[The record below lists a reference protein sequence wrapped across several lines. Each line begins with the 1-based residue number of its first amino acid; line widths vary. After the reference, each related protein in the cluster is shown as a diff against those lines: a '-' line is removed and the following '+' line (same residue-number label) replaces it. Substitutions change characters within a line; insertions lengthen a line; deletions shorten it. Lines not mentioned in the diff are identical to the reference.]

1 MEAGQAQ
8 EQAQEAAPKKIMTY
22 ICTGCDIGDS
32 LDIEKLSGVATGM
45 NVEVKT
51 HDNLCSDDGVAVIN
65 ADIDGGVNTV
75 VLAACSQ
82 RAKTDAFNFDQLKVV
97 TVRINL
103 REGVAWVS
111 EPNNEDTQAMADDYM
126 KMGLTKA
133 QKVECPEP
141 FSEEMS
147 KTILV
152 VGGGITGLT
161 AASEA
166 AKAGSQVVLV
176 EKEAELGGHETRVFK
191 TIPREAPYEELAE
204 SDIQE
209 RIKAVE
215 DDNNIKVYTGAK
227 IEKIAGAPGMFDV
240 NIKQNGSSASEKI
253 GAIVVATGFVPYDAT
268 KLSHLGYGLGN
279 VVTNF
284 EFEEMAKSGELA
296 SKAPKSV
303 AFIQCAGSRDSE
315 HLPYCSTVCCM
326 TSLKQA
332 KYVRDNDPN
341 ALAYIIYKDIRTPGQ
356 YENFYKTVQDDDGVF
371 LTKGE
376 VTGVSEEGGSLVV
389 EASDTLLGENI
400 RVQADMV
407 VLATGMVPATAV
419 EDEAA
424 AQAWKEALL
433 RGKEES
439 EQAKP
444 DDSEPEDAR
453 MIPSSSL
460 NLDYMQGPEVP
471 ELKNGYGFPDSHYI
485 CFPYETRRTGI
496 YAAGPVRS
504 PMDSAAAAEDAGA
517 ALKAIQCVEL
527 TSNGQAVHPR
537 AGDMTYPDL
546 FMQRC
551 TQCKR
556 CTQECPFG
564 MYNEDEKANPLP
576 NPTRCRRCGICMG
589 SCPERIISF
598 KDFSVDIIGSMGKA
612 ISAPEGKFRVV
623 VFACENDAL
632 PALDMAA
639 LNRQKYDSAVRVI
652 PLRCAGNLNLVW
664 VADILSAGADGILI
678 LGCKHGDDYQCH
690 FIRGSELCEYRL
702 GKVQET
708 LSRLM
713 LEAERVQFKPLAIE
727 DYDKVPELINGFVKR
742 VEEIGPNPFK
752 GM

>member
-1 MEAGQAQ
+1 MEAT
-8 EQAQEAAPKKIMTY
+8 EQPQEAAPKKIMTY

-32 LDIEKLSGVATGM
+32 LDIEKLSGVASGM
-45 NVEVKT
+45 NSEVKT
-51 HDNLCSDDGVAVIN
+51 SDNLCSEEGVALIEG
-65 ADIDGGVNTV
+65 DIAGGVNTV

-82 RAKTDAFNFDQLKVV
+82 RAKTDVFDFDPLKVV
-97 TVRINL
+97 TVRVNL

-133 QKVECPEP
+133 QKAECVEP
-141 FSEEMS
+141 FKEEMS

-152 VGGGITGLT
+152 VGGGPTGLN
-161 AASEA
+161 AALDAS
-166 AKAGSQVVLV
+166 KAGSQVVLV
-176 EKEAELGGHETRVFK
+176 EKEAELGGYAKKVHK
-191 TIPREAPYEELAE
+191 TWSPAAPHTELIEPTIDALIE
-204 SDIQE
+204 
-209 RIKAVE
+209 AVE
-215 DDNNIKVYTGAK
+215 GADSIKVYKGAT
-227 IEKIAGAPGMFDV
+227 IEKIVGAPGMFDAA
-240 NIKQNGSSASEKI
+240 IKQNGSSANEKI
-253 GAIVVATGFVPYDAT
+253 GAIVIATGFVPYDAT
-268 KLSHLGYGLGN
+268 KLTDLGYGLSN

-284 EFEEMAKSGELA
+284 EFEEMAKNGELEG
-296 SKAPKSV
+296 KSLKNV
-303 AFIQCAGSRDSE
+303 VFVQCAGSRDKD

-326 TSLKQA
+326 TSLKHA
-332 KYVRDNDPN
+332 KYIRDADQG
-341 ALAYIIYKDIRTPGQ
+341 ASTYIIYKDMRTPGQ

-376 VTGVSEEGGSLVV
+376 VTGVTEGDGGLVV
-389 EASDTLLGENI
+389 EAKDTLIGENI
-400 RVQADMV
+400 KIQADMV

-433 RGKEES
+433 RGKEED
-439 EQAKP
+439 ETKQAQ
-444 DDSEPEDAR
+444 DDEEPEDAR
-453 MIPSSSL
+453 MIPSSTL

-496 YAAGPVRS
+496 YAAGPVRF
-504 PMDSAAAAEDAGA
+504 PMDSISAASDAAGA

-546 FMQRC
+546 YVQRC

-564 MYNEDEKANPLP
+564 MYNEDEKSSPLP

-598 KDFSVDIIGSMGKA
+598 KDFSIDIVGSMGKA

-632 PALDMAA
+632 PALDMAG
-639 LNRQKYDSAVRVI
+639 LNREKFDPAVRVI

-664 VADILSAGADGILI
+664 VADILSAGVDGILI

-727 DYDKVPELINGFVKR
+727 DYDKVPELINGFMKR
-742 VEEIGPNPFK
+742 LEEIGPNPFK

>member
-1 MEAGQAQ
+1 ME
-8 EQAQEAAPKKIMTY
+8 EQQEAAPKKILTY

-32 LDIEKLSGVATGM
+32 LDVEKLSGVATGM

-51 HDNLCSDDGVAVIN
+51 HDNLCGEDGLAIIIK
-65 ADIDGGVNTV
+65 DIAGGVNTV
-75 VLAACSQ
+75 VIAACSQ
-82 RAKTDAFNFDQLKVV
+82 RAKTDVFDFDPLKVV
-97 TVRINL
+97 TERINL
-103 REGVAWVS
+103 REGVVWVT

-126 KMGLTKA
+126 KMGLVKA
-133 QKVECPEP
+133 QKSDVPEP

-152 VGGGITGLT
+152 VGGGPTGIT
-161 AASEA
+161 AALEA
-166 AKAGSQVVLV
+166 SRAGSDVVLV
-176 EKEAELGGHETRVFK
+176 EKEAELGGYAKKVHK
-191 TIPREAPYEELAE
+191 TWSPMAPHEELVDPPID
-204 SDIQE
+204 SFIQ
-209 RIKAVE
+209 AVE
-215 DDNNIKVYTGAK
+215 EASNIKVYKGAK

-240 NIKQNGSSASEKI
+240 SIKQNGSSASEKI
-253 GAIVVATGFVPYDAT
+253 GAIVLATGFVPYDAT
-268 KLSHLGYGLGN
+268 KLSHLGYGLKN

-284 EFEEMAKSGELA
+284 EFEEMAKNGELA
-296 SKAPKSV
+296 SKPPKSIV
-303 AFIQCAGSRDSE
+303 FVQCAGSRDPE

-332 KYVRDNDPN
+332 KYVRDADQN
-341 ALAYIIYKDIRTPGQ
+341 ANTYIIYKDMRTPGQ
-356 YENFYKTVQDDDGVF
+356 YENFYKMVQDDDGVF
-371 LTKGE
+371 MTKGE
-376 VTGVSEEGGSLVV
+376 VTGVSEEGDGLVV
-389 EASDTLLGENI
+389 GASDTLLGGNI
-400 RVQADMV
+400 KIKAEMV

-424 AQAWKEALL
+424 VKAWETALARGNEEAPQA
-433 RGKEES
+433 
-439 EQAKP
+439 AKK
-444 DDSEPEDAR
+444 DDSEPEDER
-453 MIPSSSL
+453 MIPSSTL

-471 ELKNGYGFPDSHYI
+471 ELGNGYGFPDSHYI

-496 YAAGPVRS
+496 YAAGPVRA
-504 PMDSAAAAEDAGA
+504 PMDSISAAADAAGA

-527 TSNGQAVHPR
+527 TSKGRAVHPR
-537 AGDMTYPDL
+537 SGDMTYPDL
-546 FMQRC
+546 YTQRC

-564 MYNEDEKANPLP
+564 MYNEDEKASPLP

-598 KDFSVDIIGSMGKA
+598 KNFSIDIVGSMGKA
-612 ISAPEGKFRVV
+612 ISAPEGKFRIV

-632 PALDMAA
+632 PALDMAG
-639 LNRQKYDSAVRVI
+639 LNRNKYSASVRVI

-690 FIRGSELCEYRL
+690 FIKGSELCEYRL

-727 DYDKVPELINGFVKR
+727 DYDRVSEIIDGFVKR

>member
-1 MEAGQAQ
+1 ME
-8 EQAQEAAPKKIMTY
+8 EQAQPQEAQPKKIAVY

-32 LDIEKLSGVATGM
+32 LDIEKLSAVATGM

-51 HDNLCSDDGVAVIN
+51 HDNLCGEEGAAVITQ
-65 ADIDGGVNTV
+65 DIDGGVNTV
-75 VLAACSQ
+75 VIAACSS
-82 RAKTDAFNFDQLKVV
+82 RAKTDVFNYDPLKVV
-97 TVRINL
+97 TERINL
-103 REGVAWVS
+103 REGVVWVT
-111 EPNNEDTQAMADDYM
+111 EPNNEDTQAMAQDYM

-133 QKVECPEP
+133 QKSDVPEP

-152 VGGGITGLT
+152 VGGGPTGLN
-161 AASEA
+161 AALEA
-166 AKAGSQVVLV
+166 SKAGSEVVLV
-176 EKEAELGGHETRVFK
+176 EKEAELGGYAKKVHK
-191 TIPREAPYEELAE
+191 TWSPAAPHEELVD
-204 SDIQE
+204 SPIGNL
-209 RIKAVE
+209 IKAAEE
-215 DDNNIKVYTGAK
+215 DGNIKVYTNAK
-227 IEKIAGAPGMFDV
+227 IEKIVGAPGMFDV
-240 NIKQNGSSASEKI
+240 HVKQNGTSETVKI
-253 GAIVVATGFVPYDAT
+253 GAIVLATGFVPYDAT
-268 KLSHLGYGLGN
+268 KLSHLGYGLQN

-284 EFEEMAKSGELA
+284 EFEEMAKNGELT
-296 SKAPKSV
+296 SKGPKSV
-303 AFIQCAGSRDSE
+303 AFIQCAGSRDPD

-332 KYVRDNDPN
+332 KYVREADPD
-341 ALAYIIYKDIRTPGQ
+341 ALVYIIYKDMRTPGQ
-356 YENFYKTVQDDDGVF
+356 YENFYKTIQDDEGVF

-376 VTGVSEEGGSLVV
+376 VTGVSEDGGSLVV
-389 EASDTLLGENI
+389 EAQDTLIGGSI
-400 RVQADMV
+400 KVQADMV
-407 VLATGMVPATAV
+407 VLATGMVPTTAI
-419 EDEAA
+419 EEEKA

-433 RGKEES
+433 RGKEEGQQQKQD
-439 EQAKP
+439 E
-444 DDSEPEDAR
+444 SEPEDAR
-453 MIPSSSL
+453 MIPSNML
-460 NLDYMQGPEVP
+460 NLDYMQGPELP
-471 ELKNGYGFPDSHYI
+471 ELRDGYGFPDSHYI

-496 YAAGPVRS
+496 YAAGPVRH
-504 PMDSAAAAEDAGA
+504 PMDSAAAAEDAAGA

-527 TSNGQAVHPR
+527 TSKGQAVHPR

-546 FMQRC
+546 YTQRC

-564 MYNEDEKANPLP
+564 MYNEDEKASPLP
-576 NPTRCRRCGICMG
+576 NPTRCRRCGICLG

-598 KDFSVDIIGSMGKA
+598 KNFSIDIIGSMGKA
-612 ISAPEGKFRVV
+612 ISAPEGKFRIV

-632 PALDMAA
+632 PALDMAGI
-639 LNRQKYDSAVRVI
+639 NRQKYDSSVRVI

-727 DYDKVPELINGFVKR
+727 DYDKVSEIINKFIKR

>member
-1 MEAGQAQ
+1 MEAAQPPQA
-8 EQAQEAAPKKIMTY
+8 AAPKKIMTY

-32 LDIEKLSGVATGM
+32 LDIEKLSVTATGM
-45 NVEVKT
+45 GCEVKT
-51 HDNLCSDDGVAVIN
+51 HDNLCSEDGAAIIN
-65 ADIDGGVNTV
+65 GDIAGGVNTAV
-75 VLAACSQ
+75 IAACSQ
-82 RAKTDAFNFDQLKVV
+82 RAKTDVFNFDPLKVV

-111 EPNNEDTQAMADDYM
+111 EPNNEDTQAMANDYI
-126 KMGLTKA
+126 KMGITKA
-133 QKVECPEP
+133 KKAECAVP
-141 FSEEMS
+141 FKEEMS

-152 VGGGITGLT
+152 VGGGPTGLN
-161 AASEA
+161 AALGAS
-166 AKAGSQVVLV
+166 KAGSQVVLV
-176 EKEAELGGHETRVFK
+176 EKEAELGGYAKKVHK
-191 TIPREAPYEELAE
+191 TWSPAAPHTELVEPTIDALIE
-204 SDIQE
+204 
-209 RIKAVE
+209 AVE
-215 DDNNIKVYTGAK
+215 GADSIKVYKGAR
-227 IEKIAGAPGMFDV
+227 IEKIKGAPGMFDV
-240 NIKQNGSSASEKI
+240 AIKQNGSSASEKI
-253 GAIVVATGFVPYDAT
+253 GAIVIATGFVPYDAT
-268 KLSHLGYGLGN
+268 KLTNLGYGLSN

-284 EFEEMAKSGELA
+284 EFEEMAKNGEL
-296 SKAPKSV
+296 SEKSPKNV
-303 AFIQCAGSRDSE
+303 VFVQCAGSRDKD

-332 KYVRDNDPN
+332 KYIRDADSD
-341 ALAYIIYKDIRTPGQ
+341 AKTYIIYKDIRTPGQ
-356 YENFYKTVQDDDGVF
+356 YENFYKSVQDDDGVF

-389 EASDTLLGENI
+389 EAANTLIGESI
-400 RVQADMV
+400 KIQADMV

-439 EQAKP
+439 QKKP
-444 DDSEPEDAR
+444 DDKEPEDAR
-453 MIPSSSL
+453 MIPSSTL

-504 PMDSAAAAEDAGA
+504 PMDSVSAAEDAAGA

-527 TSNGQAVHPR
+527 ISKGQAVHPR

-546 FMQRC
+546 YMQRC

-564 MYNEDEKANPLP
+564 MYNEDEKSSPLP

-598 KDFSVDIIGSMGKA
+598 KDYSIDIIGSMGKA
-612 ISAPEGKFRVV
+612 ISAPEGKFRIV

-632 PALDMAA
+632 PALDMAG
-639 LNRQKYDSAVRVI
+639 LNRKKYNSAVRVI

-727 DYDKVPELINGFVKR
+727 DYGNVSEIINKFIKR

>member
-8 EQAQEAAPKKIMTY
+8 EAVPKKIMTY

-32 LDIEKLSGVATGM
+32 LDIEKLSGVASGM
-45 NVEVKT
+45 NSEVKT
-51 HDNLCSDDGVAVIN
+51 SDNLCGEGGVALIKE
-65 ADIDGGVNTV
+65 DIDGGVNTV
-75 VLAACSQ
+75 VIAACSQ

-133 QKVECPEP
+133 QKAECPEP

-152 VGGGITGLT
+152 VGGGPTGLT
-161 AASEA
+161 AALEA
-166 AKAGSQVVLV
+166 SKAGSQVVLV
-176 EKEAELGGHETRVFK
+176 EKEAELGGYAKKIHTTWSPAAPHTELVEP
-191 TIPREAPYEELAE
+191 TIDALIEEVEGAE
-204 SDIQE
+204 DS
-209 RIKAVE
+209 
-215 DDNNIKVYTGAK
+215 IKVYKGAG
-227 IEKIAGAPGMFDV
+227 IEKIEGAPGMFDV
-240 NIKQNGSSASEKI
+240 SIKQNGSSASEKI
-253 GAIVVATGFVPYDAT
+253 GAIVLATGFVPYDAT

-284 EFEEMAKSGELA
+284 EFEEMAKNGELA

-303 AFIQCAGSRDSE
+303 VFIQCAGSRDSE

-326 TSLKQA
+326 TSLKHA

-341 ALAYIIYKDIRTPGQ
+341 ALAYIIYKDMRTPGQ
-356 YENFYKTVQDDDGVF
+356 YENFYKSVQDDDGVF

-389 EASDTLLGENI
+389 EASDTLLGESI
-400 RVQADMV
+400 KVQADMV

-419 EDEAA
+419 EDDAA

-433 RGKEES
+433 RGKDES

-496 YAAGPVRS
+496 YAAGPVRF
-504 PMDSAAAAEDAGA
+504 PMDSSSSMEDAAGA

-527 TSNGQAVHPR
+527 TSSGQAVHPR
-537 AGDMTYPDL
+537 AMDMTYPDL

-564 MYNEDEKANPLP
+564 MYNEDEKGNPLP

-598 KDFSVDIIGSMGKA
+598 KDFSIDIVGSMGKA
-612 ISAPEGKFRVV
+612 ISAPEGKFRII
-623 VFACENDAL
+623 VFVCENDAL
-632 PALDMAA
+632 AALDMAG
-639 LNRQKYDSAVRVI
+639 LNRQKYSSAVRVI

-664 VADILSAGADGILI
+664 VADMLSAGADGVLI

-713 LEAERVQFKPLAIE
+713 LEAERVQFKPLAID
-727 DYDKVPELINGFVKR
+727 DYEKVPEIINGFIKR